1 MEEHGE
7 SKERVQRAP
16 FETALHHAGY
26 GCFQWLLLMSCGAIY
41 AVCALSTTTL
51 SFVLP
56 AAEYDFHLSSS
67 DKGRLT
73 ATPLIGMCVGSYFW
87 GNLADARGRKKAII
101 GALLL
106 DALAAF
112 LSSVVQSF
120 PAFLACRFFSGFG
133 IIGATGLVFPY
144 FGDFLSLRHRD
155 VMLCRLE
162 VFWTFGTILLPG
174 IAFLIIPDPRFN
186 LTALGADF
194 QYTSWRVFVA
204 ACGIPSLLVVLLL
217 IPFPESPRY
226 LLYANRA
233 EQALQ
238 VLQRIFVVNTKL
250 SEKDFPVESMISA
263 YEGEEEEVVSADNN
277 GNETKAPLTWAQRW
291 DAFWV
296 RKKMLVTPPY
306 IGLLILCCFV
316 DFGLM
321 FSYYTLMMWFPD
333 LFERFSQFSSLYPDV
348 SAGVCEVSLALA
360 NDTAELTVIM
370 MLISSGLAA
379 LGLNLVRSS
388 LENLILSCVFEAIV
402 SCTEAVLFCVI
413 CEIFPTKVAAT
424 AMAVTVMCGRIG
436 AIVGNVIFGALVDEY
451 CIVPIYM
458 FGTLLI
464 RSVLTSI
471 PWGYISSVHG
481 RHKALLIA
489 LWGSFV
495 FSFISSFSV
504 HWIMLAV
511 LKVFSASLYFVIL
524 FRTVP
529 AYLILQF
536 NFSYDLNILVF
547 TPWRLL
553 TITLAVPL
561 GISAFFLHFYY
572 ESPKFLVN
580 VGREELALEYLAKVW
595 ARNGRKGDY
604 PSIPL
609 FRKPLLWR
617 TLQLFYL
624 TTIVYSVNN
633 SLVIWMP
640 YIIGAFTD
648 GSSSY
653 NGDGSRSLCSIL
665 KSTSSEYND
674 TSICDTSIKSHT
686 LISAITHGVLFATIT
701 LMISKLASRKKLLM
715 ILFLFIP
722 ALSSLGAVY
731 NQNNMAS
738 LVLFLGMTFT
748 NLCMGVLFCY
758 YVEVYPTFN
767 SGMAACLGVMVAR
780 MSGLAG
786 VYFLGTF
793 VMTHCTMTLYTFAAY
808 LMSGVLVATLLP
820 PDIVTKQV

>member
-1 MEEHGE
+1 MEEQGE
-7 SKERVQRAP
+7 TKERMQRAP

-26 GCFQWLLLMSCGAIY
+26 GCFQWMLLMSCGAIY

-56 AAEYDFHLSSS
+56 AAEKDFNLTSS

-106 DALAAF
+106 DATAAF

-120 PAFLACRFFSGFG
+120 HAFLACRFFSGFG
-133 IIGATGLVFPY
+133 IIGATGLIFPY

-174 IAFLIIPDPRFN
+174 IAFLIIPNAAFN
-186 LTALGADF
+186 WAEGPNF
-194 QYTSWRVFVA
+194 FYTSWRVFVA
-204 ACGIPSLLVVLLL
+204 ACGIPSLIVVLLL

-226 LLYANRA
+226 LLHANRA

-250 SEKDFPVESMISA
+250 HEKDFPVESMISA
-263 YEGEEEEVVSADNN
+263 GDGEEEEIVSADNN
-277 GNETKAPLTWAQRW
+277 GNETKSPLTWSQRW

-296 RKKMLVTPPY
+296 RKKMLVKPPY
-306 IGLLILCCFV
+306 IGLLALCCFV

-333 LFERFSQFSSLYPDV
+333 LFERFSQFTEYFGTT

-360 NDTAELTVIM
+360 NHSAEEELLSTHKAGTLYDTVYTHTLIVALSCVPTALCVGITINMVGKKLMLVM

-388 LENLILSCVFEAIV
+388 IENLILSCVFESIV

-464 RSVLTSI
+464 TS
-471 PWGYISSVHG
+471 G
-481 RHKALLIA
+481 LLCI
-489 LWGSFV
+489 
-495 FSFISSFSV
+495 
-504 HWIMLAV
+504 
-511 LKVFSASLYFVIL
+511 IL
-524 FRTVP
+524 P
-529 AYLILQF
+529 
-536 NFSYDLNILVF
+536 
-547 TPWRLL
+547 
-553 TITLAVPL
+553 
-561 GISAFFLHFYY
+561 
-572 ESPKFLVN
+572 
-580 VGREELALEYLAKVW
+580 
-595 ARNGRKGDY
+595 
-604 PSIPL
+604 
-609 FRKPLLWR
+609 
-617 TLQLFYL
+617 
-624 TTIVYSVNN
+624 
-633 SLVIWMP
+633 
-640 YIIGAFTD
+640 
-648 GSSSY
+648 
-653 NGDGSRSLCSIL
+653 
-665 KSTSSEYND
+665 KSTRPER
-674 TSICDTSIKSHT
+674 H
-686 LISAITHGVLFATIT
+686 
-701 LMISKLASRKKLLM
+701 
-715 ILFLFIP
+715 P
-722 ALSSLGAVY
+722 
-731 NQNNMAS
+731 
-738 LVLFLGMTFT
+738 
-748 NLCMGVLFCY
+748 
-758 YVEVYPTFN
+758 
-767 SGMAACLGVMVAR
+767 
-780 MSGLAG
+780 
-786 VYFLGTF
+786 
-793 VMTHCTMTLYTFAAY
+793 
-808 LMSGVLVATLLP
+808 
-820 PDIVTKQV
+820 

>member
-26 GCFQWLLLMSCGAIY
+26 GCFQWLLLMSCGAVY

-277 GNETKAPLTWAQRW
+277 GNETKAPLTWGQRW

-360 NDTAELTVIM
+360 NDTAELTGKLQTLDDKVYIHTLVVALSCVPTALWVGLTINIVGKKLMLVM

-464 RSVLTSI
+464 TS
-471 PWGYISSVHG
+471 G
-481 RHKALLIA
+481 LLCI
-489 LWGSFV
+489 
-495 FSFISSFSV
+495 
-504 HWIMLAV
+504 
-511 LKVFSASLYFVIL
+511 IL
-524 FRTVP
+524 P
-529 AYLILQF
+529 
-536 NFSYDLNILVF
+536 
-547 TPWRLL
+547 
-553 TITLAVPL
+553 
-561 GISAFFLHFYY
+561 
-572 ESPKFLVN
+572 
-580 VGREELALEYLAKVW
+580 
-595 ARNGRKGDY
+595 
-604 PSIPL
+604 
-609 FRKPLLWR
+609 
-617 TLQLFYL
+617 
-624 TTIVYSVNN
+624 
-633 SLVIWMP
+633 
-640 YIIGAFTD
+640 
-648 GSSSY
+648 
-653 NGDGSRSLCSIL
+653 
-665 KSTSSEYND
+665 KSTRPE
-674 TSICDTSIKSHT
+674 
-686 LISAITHGVLFATIT
+686 
-701 LMISKLASRKKLLM
+701 R
-715 ILFLFIP
+715 
-722 ALSSLGAVY
+722 
-731 NQNNMAS
+731 
-738 LVLFLGMTFT
+738 
-748 NLCMGVLFCY
+748 
-758 YVEVYPTFN
+758 PT
-767 SGMAACLGVMVAR
+767 
-780 MSGLAG
+780 
-786 VYFLGTF
+786 T
-793 VMTHCTMTLYTFAAY
+793 
-808 LMSGVLVATLLP
+808 
-820 PDIVTKQV
+820 

>member
-1 MEEHGE
+1 M
-7 SKERVQRAP
+7 QRAP

-56 AAEYDFHLSSS
+56 AAENDFQLSSS

-106 DALAAF
+106 DATAAF

-120 PAFLACRFFSGFG
+120 HAFLACRFFSGFG
-133 IIGATGLVFPY
+133 IIGATGLIFPY

-174 IAFLIIPDPRFN
+174 IAFLIIPDSRFDWAKGE
-186 LTALGADF
+186 TF
-194 QYTSWRVFVA
+194 SYTSWRVFVA

-217 IPFPESPRY
+217 MPFPESPRY
-226 LLYANRA
+226 LLHANKA

-250 SEKDFPVESMISA
+250 HEKDFPVESMISA
-263 YEGEEEEVVSADNN
+263 GDGEDEEVVSADNN
-277 GNETKAPLTWAQRW
+277 GNETKTPLTWGQRW
-291 DAFWV
+291 QAFWV

-306 IGLLILCCFV
+306 IGLLVLCCFV

-333 LFERFSQFSSLYPDV
+333 LFERFSQFTSLYPEA

-360 NDTAELTVIM
+360 NHTSNATLMHSTPETLNGEVYTHTLLVALSCVPTALWVGLTINCVGKKLMLVM

-379 LGLNLVRSS
+379 LGLNLVQSS
-388 LENLILSCVFEAIV
+388 LQNLILSCVFEAIV

-464 RSVLTSI
+464 TS
-471 PWGYISSVHG
+471 G
-481 RHKALLIA
+481 LLCI
-489 LWGSFV
+489 
-495 FSFISSFSV
+495 
-504 HWIMLAV
+504 
-511 LKVFSASLYFVIL
+511 IL
-524 FRTVP
+524 P
-529 AYLILQF
+529 
-536 NFSYDLNILVF
+536 
-547 TPWRLL
+547 
-553 TITLAVPL
+553 
-561 GISAFFLHFYY
+561 
-572 ESPKFLVN
+572 
-580 VGREELALEYLAKVW
+580 
-595 ARNGRKGDY
+595 
-604 PSIPL
+604 
-609 FRKPLLWR
+609 
-617 TLQLFYL
+617 
-624 TTIVYSVNN
+624 
-633 SLVIWMP
+633 
-640 YIIGAFTD
+640 
-648 GSSSY
+648 
-653 NGDGSRSLCSIL
+653 
-665 KSTSSEYND
+665 KSTRPER
-674 TSICDTSIKSHT
+674 H
-686 LISAITHGVLFATIT
+686 
-701 LMISKLASRKKLLM
+701 
-715 ILFLFIP
+715 P
-722 ALSSLGAVY
+722 
-731 NQNNMAS
+731 
-738 LVLFLGMTFT
+738 
-748 NLCMGVLFCY
+748 
-758 YVEVYPTFN
+758 
-767 SGMAACLGVMVAR
+767 
-780 MSGLAG
+780 
-786 VYFLGTF
+786 
-793 VMTHCTMTLYTFAAY
+793 
-808 LMSGVLVATLLP
+808 
-820 PDIVTKQV
+820 